1 MATLT
6 KRFGVAALAGAAV
19 WLLAVTPAFGQ
30 YITPAYSFRAGQPL
44 NQNYYNLAVLGRA
57 LSNVPPYA
65 FGFNPVVPPLN
76 GFPGVPPMSPFV
88 SPVSPFTSAA
98 TLSSVSPYGAYGA
111 GGYSSPYAASPGY
124 SSSPGYGTGSN
135 SYGMGGY
142 NSSYS
147 YADPF
152 GGGLRGAAEAI
163 RAQGQF
169 EKDFQGA
176 RLLNQ
181 EVERSKLETRRK
193 IYDEWLYERANTPT
207 VVDIQEKTQKLEN
220 RRALLGMPLSE
231 ILSGYALNTIL
242 DDLRKRAS
250 WGGKDPY
257 GPIDPELLRQ
267 INVTSQSSGGNVG
280 VFKPVKEGG
289 PLAWPL
295 PLQAAAYQDEVRRL
309 NQRAAEAVKL
319 VQNAGQVDPGTLN
332 DMKEDVRRLR
342 SKVSAH
348 IDDLTP
354 SQSIEANRFLN
365 QLDDGVK
372 GLAQPDVA
380 SYFTDKFAA
389 KGKTVPEL
397 VQYMAQKGLKFAPAT
412 GGDEAAYSAL
422 YNYLVGYSLQTSAA
436 PAGKE

>member
-1 MATLT
+1 MATSM
-6 KRFGVAALAGAAV
+6 KRLGGAALAGVAAC
-19 WLLAVTPAFGQ
+19 LLAAPPALGQ
-30 YITPAYSFRAGQPL
+30 YITPAYNFRAGQPL
-44 NQNYYNLAVLGRA
+44 NQNFYNMAVLGRA
-57 LSNVPPYA
+57 LQNFPPYA
-65 FGFNPVVPPLN
+65 FGYPPVVPPI
-76 GFPGVPPMSPFV
+76 PPVNPVNPFV
-88 SPVSPFTSAA
+88 NPVSPF
-98 TLSSVSPYGAYGA
+98 Y
-111 GGYSSPYAASPGY
+111 SPYAASLSSLSPYGTGGYGSPYANSPGY
-124 SSSPGYGTGSN
+124 SSS
-135 SYGMGGY
+135 SYGSGY
-142 NSSYS
+142 SPYSYS
-147 YADPF
+147 YADPY

-169 EKDFQGA
+169 EKDFQDA
-176 RLLNQ
+176 RLKAQ

-193 IYDEWLYERANTPT
+193 IYDEWLYERANRPT
-207 VVDIQEKTQKLEN
+207 IVDDQQRTQQLEN

-231 ILSGYALNTIL
+231 VLSGYALNTLL
-242 DDLRKRAS
+242 DDLKKRAN

-257 GPIDPELLRQ
+257 GPIDPELLRH

-280 VFKPVKEGG
+280 VLKPVMDGG

-295 PLQAAAYQDEVRRL
+295 ALQAAAYQDEVRRL

-332 DMKEDVRRLR
+332 DMRDDIRRLR
-342 SKVSAH
+342 NKVSAH

-365 QLDDGVK
+365 QLSDAVTA
-372 GLAQPDVA
+372 LAQPDVA

-397 VQYMAQKGLKFAPAT
+397 IQFMAKKGLKFAPAT

-422 YNYLVGYSLQTSAA
+422 YNYLVGYALQANQGG
-436 PAGKE
+436 GKE